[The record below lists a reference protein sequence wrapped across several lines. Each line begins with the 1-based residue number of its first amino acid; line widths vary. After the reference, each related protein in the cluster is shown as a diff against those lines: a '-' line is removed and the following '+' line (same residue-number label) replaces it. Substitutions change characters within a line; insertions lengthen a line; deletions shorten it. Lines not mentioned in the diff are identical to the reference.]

1 MTARVLGVDGCRD
14 GWVGVALDG
23 SGPPRAY
30 AAPDLLR
37 LVALAEVDGP
47 VACVG
52 VDMPI
57 GLLDEGWRAADRLAA
72 ALLGRR
78 RSSIFVTPVRAA
90 LRAPDHATG
99 VALSRERSG
108 GGFSIQAWGLR
119 TKVLEVDAV
128 VRAGED
134 RVREVHPE
142 VTFTRMAGE
151 PPRHAKK
158 TWAGQQERLA
168 LLAAQGIDLDGL
180 TGDTGSAAPDD
191 VVDAAAVA
199 WSARRV
205 VSGAAVSLPDPP
217 QPVPYGLHA
226 AIWA

>member
-1 MTARVLGVDGCRD
+1 MTARVLGVDGCRE
-14 GWVGVALDG
+14 GWVGVALDEP
-23 SGPPRAY
+23 GPPRAY

-37 LVALAEVDGP
+37 LVALAEADGP
-47 VACVG
+47 VAVVG
-52 VDMPI
+52 VDIPV
-57 GLLDEGWRAADRLAA
+57 GLTDEVERQPDLLAQR
-72 ALLGRR
+72 LLGPR

-90 LRAPDHATG
+90 LAAPTHAAG
-99 VALSRERSG
+99 VAVNREAVG
-108 GGFSIQAWGLR
+108 KGFSIQAWGLR
-119 TKVLEVDAV
+119 TKVFEVDAL

-142 VTFTRMAGE
+142 VTFTRMAGR
-151 PPRHAKK
+151 PPQHAKK

-168 LLAAQGIDLDGL
+168 LLAAEGIDLGAL
-180 TGDTGSAAPDD
+180 TGDTGAAAPDD

-205 VSGAAVSLPDPP
+205 ASGDAVSLPDPP
-217 QPVPYGLHA
+217 QAVAYGLHA